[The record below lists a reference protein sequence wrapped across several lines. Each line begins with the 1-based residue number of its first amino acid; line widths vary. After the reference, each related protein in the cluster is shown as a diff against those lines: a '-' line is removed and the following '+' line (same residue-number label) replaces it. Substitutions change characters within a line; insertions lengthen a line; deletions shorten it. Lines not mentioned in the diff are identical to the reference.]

1 MGSRLSRKLSSRSS
15 LSGRLRH
22 MGIRVKNLKEAIRF
36 YRYFQFR
43 VISRSRETWLC
54 KPLKIV
60 KMEDHKGNRIEL
72 IEGGWEPHVAITV
85 NQTGAMDMIWRDLI
99 QVVYQ
104 PVAYRKKKNL
114 EVFFIRDPSG
124 NLVEV
129 VNETNH

>member
-1 MGSRLSRKLSSRSS
+1 
-15 LSGRLRH
+15 

-99 QVVYQ
+99 QHVYD
-104 PVAYRKKKNL
+104 PVAYKEDKNL

-129 VNETNH
+129 VNQHE